1 MGIIRRK
8 IYKNGSGD
16 AATFLYVPPTPEG
29 KKVIKSVLVFLAFAI
44 TCYSASPPDRLSGFT
59 ITTSSNLVA
68 SSPFDT
74 VFADEWYFAKLT
86 FTNFLNR
93 PVCVY
98 TNYHNLQEI
107 SPQIIMPHQVRHANW
122 SSLTSACDSVTL
134 LPGETHVWRIWG
146 PQLAYIPFTHGNT
159 NITFKLMVG
168 NSEIVESN
176 PLPVKILDRELN
188 LDAILY
194 YKTQFYDSQSKR
206 MSTFNTFTN
215 TIEGRLWL
223 FSDIGVRMCELK
235 TNEPPF
241 FVVNTNAALIEI
253 SNTVS
258 TNTVRYNIMTDEV
271 IP

>member
-1 MGIIRRK
+1 
-8 IYKNGSGD
+8 
-16 AATFLYVPPTPEG
+16 
-29 KKVIKSVLVFLAFAI
+29 
-44 TCYSASPPDRLSGFT
+44 
-59 ITTSSNLVA
+59 
-68 SSPFDT
+68 
-74 VFADEWYFAKLT
+74 
-86 FTNFLNR
+86 
-93 PVCVY
+93 
-98 TNYHNLQEI
+98 
-107 SPQIIMPHQVRHANW
+107 
-122 SSLTSACDSVTL
+122 
-134 LPGETHVWRIWG
+134 
-146 PQLAYIPFTHGNT
+146 
-159 NITFKLMVG
+159 MVG

-188 LDAILY
+188 LDAIPY